1 MNVLQQQSTPEYI
14 MQQPEG
20 RSLLNNAML
29 HVRHL
34 LAVIPAFAARTLW
47 ISRATGVDIETVSFA
62 SASGGLNWVD
72 AAERVRG
79 TVVPVASCGFCG
91 STSGHY
97 AVGENVFIFGRNGGR
112 ESTVF
117 DYHCSK
123 SKTLVL
129 DARNP

>member
-1 MNVLQQQSTPEYI
+1 

-34 LAVIPAFAARTLW
+34 LAVIPAFAARALW
-47 ISRATGVDIETVSFA
+47 ISRATAVGIATAVIVSCTD
-62 SASGGLNWVD
+62 GLNWVD

-91 STSGHY
+91 STSGH
-97 AVGENVFIFGRNGGR
+97 
-112 ESTVF
+112 
-117 DYHCSK
+117 
-123 SKTLVL
+123 
-129 DARNP
+129 